1 MPETEHLA
9 RCKFSLL
16 VLLFSFILVNG
27 SSAQVHPN
35 HEIQQLITSGMDY
48 LINQD
53 FHKARI
59 TFSTLL
65 KKYPQNP
72 LGKIF
77 LAATELSIAYDYQTP
92 ADESKIISWLNDAIA
107 LSERLLES
115 DQNNVWYNY
124 YRALAEGYKANLFL
138 SRDNWFSGAKT
149 SLTAKQYAERCIAI
163 DSSFYDAYVSLGIFK
178 YWAGDKTEF
187 LNWLPFKK
195 DERNDAVKM
204 LYLAANKKSYH
215 AHMAVHNLVWICLK
229 NNDAYHAKEALDPIV
244 KKYPNSRFL
253 KWDLARIYEETDRTK
268 AIAVYWEIY
277 NSFDKNYVKNRCNEI
292 SLKYILAKN
301 YFALG
306 DAKTAYKLLSEIP
319 AENQLTSYEIEKL
332 GSRLE
337 RIKSLRSDVQ
347 KKL

>member
-1 MPETEHLA
+1 MPEIELLE
-9 RCKFSLL
+9 RCKL
-16 VLLFSFILVNG
+16 VLLSLLFAFILV
-27 SSAQVHPN
+27 SESIAQVHPN
-35 HEIQQLITSGMDY
+35 HEIQQLITSGMDN

-53 FHKARI
+53 FHKARVS
-59 TFSTLL
+59 FSTLQ

-77 LAATELSIAYDYQTP
+77 LAATELAIAYDYQTP

-115 DQNNVWYNY
+115 DKNNAWYNY
-124 YRALAEGYKANLFL
+124 YRALAEGYKANVYL
-138 SRDNWFSGAKT
+138 SRDNWFSGTST
-149 SLTAKQYAERCIAI
+149 SLTAKQYFERCIAI

-178 YWAGDKTEF
+178 YWSGEKTEF

-204 LYLAANKKSYH
+204 LYLAANKKTYH
-215 AHMAVHNLVWICLK
+215 MHMAVHNLVWICLK
-229 NNDAYHAKEALDPIV
+229 NKDAYHAKEALDPLL

-253 KWDLARIYEETDRTK
+253 KWDLARIYEETDRVK

-277 NSFDKNYVKNRCNEI
+277 NSFDKNFVKNRCNEI

-301 YFALG
+301 YFELG
-306 DAKTAYKLLSEIP
+306 DAKTAHTLLSEIP
-319 AENQLTSYEIEKL
+319 AENQLTSFEAEKL
-332 GSRLE
+332 GSRLD
-337 RIKSLRSDVQ
+337 RIKTLRAEVQ

>member
-1 MPETEHLA
+1 
-9 RCKFSLL
+9 
-16 VLLFSFILVNG
+16 
-27 SSAQVHPN
+27 
-35 HEIQQLITSGMDY
+35 MDN

-53 FHKARI
+53 YHKARI
-59 TFSTLL
+59 SFSMLQ

-77 LAATELSIAYDYQTP
+77 LAATELALANDYQIP
-92 ADESKIISWLNDAIA
+92 ADESKITNWLNDAITI
-107 LSERLLES
+107 SEHLLDS
-115 DQNNVWYNY
+115 DKDNVWYNY
-124 YRALAEGYKANLFL
+124 YKALAEGYKANLYL
-138 SRDNWFSGAKT
+138 SRDNWFSGTTT
-149 SLTAKQYAERCIAI
+149 SVKAKQYFDRCIAI

-178 YWAGDKTEF
+178 YWTGEKTEF

-204 LYLAANKKSYH
+204 LYTAANKKSYH
-215 AHMAVHNLVWICLK
+215 AHMAVHNIVWICLK
-229 NNDAYHAKEALDPIV
+229 NKDAYHAKEALDPMM

-253 KWDLARIYEETDRTK
+253 KWDLARIYEETDHVK

-277 NSFDKNYVKNRCNEI
+277 NSFDKNFVKNRCNEI

-306 DAKTAYKLLSEIP
+306 DAKTANKLLSEIP
-319 AENQLTSYEIEKL
+319 AEGQLTAYETEKL
-332 GSRLE
+332 GSRID
-337 RIKSLRSDVQ
+337 RIKALRSEVQ

>member
-1 MPETEHLA
+1 MLETEHLV
-9 RCKFSLL
+9 RCKFFLFAI
-16 VLLFSFILVNG
+16 LFSFILANG

-35 HEIQQLITSGMDY
+35 PEIQQLITSGMDY

-59 TFSTLL
+59 TFSTLQ

-92 ADESKIISWLNDAIA
+92 ADESKIINWLNDAIA
-107 LSERLLES
+107 LSEHLLET
-115 DQNNVWYNY
+115 DRNNAWYNY
-124 YRALAEGYKANLFL
+124 YKALAEGYKANLFL
-138 SRDNWFSGAKT
+138 SRDNWFSGATT
-149 SLTAKQYAERCIAI
+149 SMTAKQYAEHCIAI

-178 YWAGDKTEF
+178 YWAGEKTEF

-195 DERNDAVKM
+195 DERNDAIKM

-215 AHMAVHNLVWICLK
+215 AHMAVHNIVWICLK
-229 NNDAYHAKEALDPIV
+229 NNDAFHAKEALDPIV
-244 KKYPNSRFL
+244 KRYPNSRFL

-306 DAKTAYKLLSEIP
+306 DAKTANKLLSEIP
-319 AENQLTSYEIEKL
+319 ADNQLTSYEVEKL

-337 RIKSLRSDVQ
+337 RIKSLRSEVQ